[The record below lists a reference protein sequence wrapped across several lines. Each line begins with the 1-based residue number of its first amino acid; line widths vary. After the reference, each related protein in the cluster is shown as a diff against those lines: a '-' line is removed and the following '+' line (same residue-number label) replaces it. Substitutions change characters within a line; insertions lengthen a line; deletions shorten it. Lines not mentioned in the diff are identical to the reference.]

1 MLKVVSVFERV
12 STRVALS
19 AMQVQTLYT
28 VSTLALTDSDGFG
41 CVGFYMLEAPDFNTY
56 YRGLKN

>member
-1 MLKVVSVFERV
+1 MKVVSVFERV
-12 STRVALS
+12 STGVVLS

-28 VSTLALTDSDGFG
+28 VSTLALTDSDSFG
-41 CVGFYMLEAPDFNTY
+41 CVGFYKMEVPDFNTY